1 MGSNP
6 IPITIGVSSPV
17 GESQKKSTATYKR
30 KGCKLFCSETLRF
43 NAKVCKVRMANK
55 TQESSGSSLLRF
67 YSLNGLE

>member
-1 MGSNP
+1 MGLNP

-17 GESQKKSTATYKR
+17 GKPEKSTATHKR

-43 NAKVCKVRMANK
+43 NAKVCKVRMTNK

>member
-17 GESQKKSTATYKR
+17 GENQKNPQQHTSVKVANCLVLKR
-30 KGCKLFCSETLRF
+30 RF